1 MPDFS
6 VRSTLL
12 EKMDEPD
19 IPEHELRQNLREL
32 ETVNTLLGGYSVVL
46 NALSRMQWGSEP
58 VRIMDMGC
66 GGGDMLR
73 AISKWAKQK
82 GYNVSLTGI
91 DYNPVMIQYATEHSQ
106 GYKNID
112 YRHLSIFD
120 EQLLKERTD
129 IIVCSLFCHHFK
141 NEELIPLLKRMK
153 NIATKAIIVNDLHR
167 HWFAYYAISILTSIF
182 SKTYLVKHDAKLSVA
197 RAFNR
202 KDLEEIMKA
211 ADIAHYSLNWRWA
224 WRWELIINIS

>member
-66 GGGDMLR
+66 GGGDLVFVPVVGFDDGGETLR
-73 AISKWAKQK
+73 L
-82 GYNVSLTGI
+82 G
-91 DYNPVMIQYATEHSQ
+91 
-106 GYKNID
+106 
-112 YRHLSIFD
+112 
-120 EQLLKERTD
+120 
-129 IIVCSLFCHHFK
+129 
-141 NEELIPLLKRMK
+141 
-153 NIATKAIIVNDLHR
+153 
-167 HWFAYYAISILTSIF
+167 
-182 SKTYLVKHDAKLSVA
+182 KH
-197 RAFNR
+197 
-202 KDLEEIMKA
+202 I
-211 ADIAHYSLNWRWA
+211 
-224 WRWELIINIS
+224 